1 MPGKGAPSGPAVA
14 SPYDQPAARA
24 AGKVLHAIDAAATP
38 ASPLTD
44 LARMTAAASDAV
56 CAGDG
61 HVLGINHVTF
71 PNGAITL
78 ILILAESHLSI
89 HTWPEEDLVA
99 IDLFSCG
106 AIDADR
112 VIGELVRQLCL
123 DRVAVREMPRGVPSG
138 GLG

>member
-1 MPGKGAPSGPAVA
+1 MPGNGAPSGQATPGLLR
-14 SPYDQPAARA
+14 QPAARA

-44 LARMTAAASDAV
+44 LARLTAVARAAV
-56 CAGDG
+56 RAGHG

-89 HTWPEEDLVA
+89 HTWPEEQLIA

-106 AIDADR
+106 AIDASR
-112 VIGELVRQLCL
+112 VISELVRQLGL
-123 DRVAVREMPRGVPSG
+123 DRVAVRAVPRGVPSA

>member
-1 MPGKGAPSGPAVA
+1 MPGKGALSGQAAPVR
-14 SPYDQPAARA
+14 YDQPAGPA

-38 ASPLTD
+38 ASPITD
-44 LARMTAAASDAV
+44 LARMTTAAGDAV
-56 CAGDG
+56 RAGHG
-61 HVLGINHVTF
+61 HVLSTSHVTF

-106 AIDADR
+106 AIDAGR
-112 VIGELVRQLCL
+112 VIGELVRQLGL
-123 DRVAVREMPRGVPSG
+123 DRVSVRAVPRGAPSG

>member
-1 MPGKGAPSGPAVA
+1 MPGKGAPSGQAVA
-14 SPYDQPAARA
+14 GRFAPAAARA

-44 LARMTAAASDAV
+44 LARMTSAASDAV
-56 CAGDG
+56 RAGHG
-61 HVLGINHVTF
+61 HVLGTSHVTF

-112 VIGELVRQLCL
+112 VIGELVRQLRL
-123 DRVAVREMPRGVPSG
+123 DRVSVRTVARGVPSG
-138 GLG
+138 GFG